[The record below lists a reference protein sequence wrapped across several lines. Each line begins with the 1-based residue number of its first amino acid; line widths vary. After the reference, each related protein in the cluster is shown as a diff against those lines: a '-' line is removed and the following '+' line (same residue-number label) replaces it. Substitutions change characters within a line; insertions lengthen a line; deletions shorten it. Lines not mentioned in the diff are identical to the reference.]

1 MFLTLA
7 CAVMAHARAATP
19 KGEEPVDSDITS
31 EHTYPVDRSSRQGLA
46 TSGASAP
53 PVTRRLSIGEA
64 LIAISL
70 ISLGLWAVI
79 VAAIG
84 WLASAL

>member
-1 MFLTLA
+1 M
-7 CAVMAHARAATP
+7 HARPATP

-31 EHTYPVDRSSRQGLA
+31 EHTYPVDRSSQQGLA
-46 TSGASAP
+46 TSGPSAP
-53 PVTRRLSIGEA
+53 PATRRLSSGEA

-84 WLASAL
+84 WLASALLP

>member
-1 MFLTLA
+1 MT
-7 CAVMAHARAATP
+7 HARAVTP
-19 KGEEPVDSDITS
+19 IGEEAGGQRTTS
-31 EHTYPVDRSSRQGLA
+31 EHIYPVDRSSQQGLA
-46 TSGASAP
+46 TSGPSAP
-53 PVTRRLSIGEA
+53 PATRRLSSGEA

>member
-1 MFLTLA
+1 L
-7 CAVMAHARAATP
+7 
-19 KGEEPVDSDITS
+19 DSNFAS
-31 EHTYPVDRSSRQGLA
+31 ERTYPADRSRHGLA

-53 PVTRRLSIGEA
+53 ETPRRLSAGEA
-64 LIAISL
+64 LIAITL

-84 WLASAL
+84 SLASALLP